1 MVVEWIPRKS
11 TNEQPQQPLTQL
23 KAVVFYTDP
32 LLKPTPIPILFNP
45 LKHHLA
51 ALQHMLLQSEP
62 SEIQQKLLALGN
74 SQMDMYAGELDTT
87 VIFNEVRN
95 WLQERGIYER
105 AAYAAFLVQ
114 QHGYATVV
122 LTDTSRW
129 ILRMAADQQLYIHL
143 HPGRYS
149 PHTFRVKATAL
160 KTALAYRVAERH
172 RLLMGDLLRDLNV
185 LRKDLQLS
193 PLRSTAESSHIM
205 EIIDLLRRT
214 GSEEI

>member
-1 MVVEWIPRKS
+1 MCYILS
-11 TNEQPQQPLTQL
+11 
-23 KAVVFYTDP
+23 AF
-32 LLKPTPIPILFNP
+32 KPTPIPILFNP

-51 ALQHMLLQSEP
+51 ALQHTLLQSEP
-62 SEIQQKLLALGN
+62 SEIRQKLLALGN

-87 VIFNEVRN
+87 TIFNEVRN
-95 WLQERGIYER
+95 WLQERRIYER
-105 AAYAAFLVQ
+105 TAYAAFLVRQ
-114 QHGYATVV
+114 QGYATVV
-122 LTDTSRW
+122 LSDTSRW

-172 RLLMGDLLRDLNV
+172 RLLTGNLLQDLNA
-185 LRKDLQLS
+185 LRKELQLS
-193 PLRSTAESSHIM
+193 PLRSATESSHIM
-205 EIIDLLRRT
+205 EIIDLLKRT